1 MKISVLF
8 KKQTSLLI
16 TLPER
21 FGFSKHKDPE
31 IKKRLRLKGQVVLT
45 FSLSETSQSSV
56 LLDILCAHSCNSFI
70 FLSL

>member
-1 MKISVLF
+1 MKMSVLF

-21 FGFSKHKDPE
+21 FGFSKYNDPE

-45 FSLSETSQSSV
+45 FSVSETSQSSV
-56 LLDILCAHSCNSFI
+56 LLDILCGHACNSFI